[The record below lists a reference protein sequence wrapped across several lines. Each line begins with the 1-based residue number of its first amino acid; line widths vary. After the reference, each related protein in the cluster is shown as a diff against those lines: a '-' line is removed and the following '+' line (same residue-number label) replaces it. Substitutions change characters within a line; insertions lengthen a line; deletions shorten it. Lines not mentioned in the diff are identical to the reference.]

1 MVDTNPEYDKTTQK
15 NLIQLKAQKPRN
27 SRLIQE
33 DGTMI
38 NIADAVVDEGGGV
51 FSIRAITE

>member
-1 MVDTNPEYDKTTQK
+1 MSNDPQYEDNTSK
-15 NLIQLKAQKPRN
+15 NLKELKAQRPK
-27 SRLIQE
+27 SARLIQE

-38 NIADAVVDEGGGV
+38 NLADAVVDEGGGV